1 MSSSTVPRKRQ
12 LKFGFVLHGVG
23 AGWGDWRH
31 EAAVT
36 DASVNFGFYREQAQ
50 LAEQAKFE
58 FLFVADSVHITE
70 RSSPHYLNRFEPLTI
85 LSALAAVTSKIGL
98 VGTVTAS
105 YSEPFTVAR
114 QFASLDHISGGR
126 AGWNVVT
133 SWLDGSARNYG
144 RAEHYAHGE
153 RYRLAAEHLGVVQGL
168 WDSWEDDALV
178 RDKSTGRFFDADK
191 LHRLDHQGE
200 FFSVEGPLN
209 IARSRQG
216 QPVIFQAGASEDGKR
231 FAARSADAIFF
242 HADTLEE
249 AQAYYRDVKAR
260 VAAAGRDPARV
271 FLLPGIRPIVGRTAE
286 EAEEKYRIAAG
297 LVPIE
302 NAIAALARPFDDH
315 DFRQYPLDEPFP
327 DLGEIGRNSQQAGS
341 DHIKRVAR
349 DNGWTLRQVAQWFAS
364 PKRTFVGSAQQV
376 ADEIQRWFEN
386 EGADGFNFF
395 EALPNTSLKDF
406 VELVVPILQARGLW
420 RTDYE
425 ADTFRGHLE
434 LEFPENRHTR
444 ERRLQQVAAREST
457 ATATAPQGSV
467 REVVK
472 EAVESA

>member
-1 MSSSTVPRKRQ
+1 MTQPLSSPVSTPSSLPRQ
-12 LKFGFVLHGVG
+12 LVFGFVLHGVG

-31 EAAVT
+31 PNAVV
-36 DASVNFGFYREQAQ
+36 DASVNFGFYKEQAQ
-50 LAEQAKFE
+50 LAEKARFD

-85 LSALAAVTSKIGL
+85 LSALAGATSHIGL
-98 VGTVTAS
+98 VATVTAS

-133 SWLDGSARNYG
+133 SWLDGSARNYS
-144 RAEHYAHGE
+144 RKEHYDHGV
-153 RYRLAAEHLGVVQGL
+153 RYRLAQEHLDVVQGL

-178 RDKSTGRFFDADK
+178 RDKATGQFLDPAK

-209 IARSRQG
+209 ISRSRQG

-231 FAARSADAIFF
+231 FAAQRADAIFF

-260 VAAAGRDPARV
+260 VAAEGRDPAKV

-286 EAEEKYRIAAG
+286 EAERKYEALAA

-302 NAIAALARPFDDH
+302 NAIAALARPFNDH
-315 DFRQYPLDEPFP
+315 DFSKYPLDAPFP
-327 DLGEIGRNSQQAGS
+327 DLGDLGRNSQQSAS
-341 DHIKRVAR
+341 DKIKQHAKAHSL
-349 DNGWTLRQVAQWFAS
+349 TLREVALWHAR
-364 PKRTFVGSAQQV
+364 PKRTFVGTAEQV
-376 ADEIQRWFEN
+376 ADEIQRWFEQG
-386 EGADGFNFF
+386 GADGFNFF

-406 VELVVPILQARGLW
+406 AELVVPVLQARGIY
-420 RTDYE
+420 RKEYT
-425 ADTFRGHLE
+425 ASTFRGNLGLPVPANRYTAARAKPGTVGGKVAE
-434 LEFPENRHTR
+434 PLPEA
-444 ERRLQQVAAREST
+444 VAA
-457 ATATAPQGSV
+457 
-467 REVVK
+467 
-472 EAVESA
+472 